1 MATKSVLISGSS
13 TGIGEACVARLA
25 GAGWKVYAG
34 VRKPVDGEALVSA
47 YTGDIEPVV
56 IDVCEQ
62 ASIDAAIGHISATG
76 GGLDA
81 LVNNAGIGGGGP
93 FEVLEVE
100 DWRSVLETN
109 FFGLIALTK
118 AAFPL
123 IDAADGRF
131 VHIGSIAGRVAS
143 PGLGPYA
150 ASKHAVSALNW
161 SLRGEFAGIG
171 RMTSSVVEPGEIRT
185 AIWGKAE
192 EIVADR
198 SARLDRAGL
207 TKRYETLMDQFRG
220 FLAEADEKAIEP
232 DAVAVAVEHALTSK
246 RPKARYLVG
255 TDAKIQALVALLP
268 DRTREFVLGKASAG
282 YIKNGKAIRAASTT
296 P

>member
-34 VRKPVDGEALVSA
+34 VRKPVDGDKLTNA
-47 YTGDIEPVV
+47 YTGDIEPVIV
-56 IDVCEQ
+56 DVCDQ
-62 ASIDAAIGHISATG
+62 ASIDAAIAHISAAG
-76 GGLDA
+76 RGLDA
-81 LVNNAGIGGGGP
+81 LVNNAGVGSGGP

-100 DWRSVLETN
+100 DWRSVFETN
-109 FFGLIALTK
+109 VFGLIALTK

-131 VHIGSIAGRVAS
+131 VHIGSISGRVSS
-143 PGLGPYA
+143 PGLGPYT

-171 RMTSSVVEPGEIRT
+171 RMKSSVVEPGEIKT
-185 AIWGKAE
+185 AIWDKAE
-192 EIVADR
+192 QTIADR
-198 SARLDRAGL
+198 VVRLERAGL
-207 TKRYETLMDQFRG
+207 TKRYETLMDMFRG
-220 FLAEADEKAIEP
+220 FLAEAEEKAIEP

-255 TDAKIQALVALLP
+255 TDAKIQALIALLP
-268 DRTREFVLGKASAG
+268 DRTREFALAKAADG
-282 YIKNGKAIRAASTT
+282 LIKNGKAIRTASTT
-296 P
+296 S